1 MERKTPAA
9 CEQEKAEK
17 LVSVCREI
25 LLNARN
31 ELYLNL
37 RFMDAFPYVIPLNFG
52 EKAADGKTVLYF
64 HGAGEGIKFERL
76 REDNRVAF
84 SMYATEELV
93 LKEPACAS
101 TMLYES
107 VCGTGRAFVVEGT
120 EEKTEALTAIMR
132 HYDKNKKEFEFGIK
146 AVEKTTVIRLEVEE
160 MTGKTNR
167 C

>member
-1 MERKTPAA
+1 M
-9 CEQEKAEK
+9 
-17 LVSVCREI
+17 
-25 LLNARN
+25 
-31 ELYLNL
+31 
-37 RFMDAFPYVIPLNFG
+37 
-52 EKAADGKTVLYF
+52 LYF

-132 HYDKNKKEFEFGIK
+132 HYDKNKKEFEFSIK

>member
-1 MERKTPAA
+1 
-9 CEQEKAEK
+9 
-17 LVSVCREI
+17 
-25 LLNARN
+25 
-31 ELYLNL
+31 
-37 RFMDAFPYVIPLNFG
+37 
-52 EKAADGKTVLYF
+52 
-64 HGAGEGIKFERL
+64 
-76 REDNRVAF
+76 
-84 SMYATEELV
+84 MYATEELV

-167 C
+167 W